1 MKNAKMI
8 AGRLLST
15 IIVLLGVTLIAFLLV
30 RLGGGDPA
38 RMIAGDMATPEEV
51 ELLRERMG
59 LDQPYI
65 LQYFTYVK
73 GLLQGDLGYSWNYQM
88 PVTTIIANRLPQ
100 TAVQAVFALLIAV
113 VIAIPLGMISGI
125 KKGSAV
131 DAFSM
136 FFAIIGQ
143 SMSPVWMGLL
153 AIMIFSVQLQWLPSQ
168 GMDGF
173 KTWILPGIFLAFQ
186 FSAMMTRLMRSGM
199 IDVLQEDY
207 ITATRARGIGKGKVY
222 LKYAFK
228 NALLPIITILGTS
241 FGTMMAGSM
250 VIENIFGWPGL
261 GQLLVQAINV
271 RDYALVQSILL
282 ISALIFVVCNL
293 VADVVYTFVDPRIS
307 FN

>member
-1 MKNAKMI
+1 MI

-100 TAVQAVFALLIAV
+100 TAVLAVFALLIAV

-173 KTWILPGIFLAFQ
+173 KTWILPGICLAFQ